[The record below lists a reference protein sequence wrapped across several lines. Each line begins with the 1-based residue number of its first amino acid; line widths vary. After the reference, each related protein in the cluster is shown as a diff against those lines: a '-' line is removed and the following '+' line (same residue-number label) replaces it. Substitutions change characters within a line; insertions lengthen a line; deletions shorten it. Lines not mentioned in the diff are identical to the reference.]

1 MKLEVREN
9 FSAKDAE
16 PGDRFAGRDRHDL
29 SSFHRYPNSSQYQYP
44 PKPFNTNLLPRNAL
58 QPFLGSRLAL
68 ITCPSSRCVLGRT
81 YSALSM
87 AWMCSGATNSEVSW
101 IAASPTSISF
111 MEFDGQNEADP
122 KVQLI
127 DKLEKNGLIQSKQV
141 AEVRRDH
148 PSSRMIADLA

>member
-1 MKLEVREN
+1 
-9 FSAKDAE
+9 
-16 PGDRFAGRDRHDL
+16 
-29 SSFHRYPNSSQYQYP
+29 
-44 PKPFNTNLLPRNAL
+44 
-58 QPFLGSRLAL
+58 
-68 ITCPSSRCVLGRT
+68 
-81 YSALSM
+81 
-87 AWMCSGATNSEVSW
+87 
-101 IAASPTSISF
+101 